1 MEEQEIR
8 AALER
13 HWAASDANDF
23 EREHQ
28 IYQED
33 AVLEYPQSGER
44 IRGRQEIQ
52 ASRTAQPN
60 RKRFTVR
67 RIIGTGDLWV
77 TEYVLN
83 YDGRPSYT
91 VSIMEFLDG
100 KVTRETQYFGDPFDP
115 GPSRAQWVER
125 MLYCWVAATAM
136 ASQLALPPPA
146 APRREPAEPIEPE
159 LKLSELL
166 KLTPMAA
173 RPLPEADALL
183 RTATTL
189 ILSVD
194 RAMDR
199 LLSLLPTAAW
209 PPAQLGPEP
218 GPEPEPEPELEPDPE
233 PEPEPDWA
241 EDIAIQQAL
250 DEVLEYH
257 RTHRPPNT
265 AKNYE
270 LKQREWKYKKISFK
284 KGGKYLP
291 GDYVDKGKLLLFIKD
306 KVASCTLKQGHRL
319 EAEKQ

>member
-1 MEEQEIR
+1 
-8 AALER
+8 
-13 HWAASDANDF
+13 
-23 EREHQ
+23 
-28 IYQED
+28 
-33 AVLEYPQSGER
+33 
-44 IRGRQEIQ
+44 
-52 ASRTAQPN
+52 
-60 RKRFTVR
+60 
-67 RIIGTGDLWV
+67 
-77 TEYVLN
+77 
-83 YDGRPSYT
+83 
-91 VSIMEFLDG
+91 
-100 KVTRETQYFGDPFDP
+100 
-115 GPSRAQWVER
+115 
-125 MLYCWVAATAM
+125 M

-218 GPEPEPEPELEPDPE
+218 RPEPEPEPE
-233 PEPEPDWA
+233 PEPDRA

-265 AKNYE
+265 VKNYE
-270 LKQREWKYKKISFK
+270 PKQREWK
-284 KGGKYLP
+284 
-291 GDYVDKGKLLLFIKD
+291 
-306 KVASCTLKQGHRL
+306 A
-319 EAEKQ
+319 